1 MNGYSEEIHHNLQRH
16 LLFLIIICSEYLL
29 DVKANNSMRV
39 LTFICGL
46 LFMSMFLVTK
56 SERILNKQL
65 SLTQIIK
72 KKKKKKL
79 QLWQT
84 IFGFHVPFSN
94 KTNWSWYIFVN
105 ETTYIAWN
113 FSFSSY
119 ASQLKKTSI
128 CLNVEYFEKDFLW
141 SKLFMVR

>member
-39 LTFICGL
+39 PTFICGL

-72 KKKKKKL
+72 KKKKKL
-79 QLWQT
+79 QLLQT

-94 KTNWSWYIFVN
+94 KTN
-105 ETTYIAWN
+105 
-113 FSFSSY
+113 
-119 ASQLKKTSI
+119 
-128 CLNVEYFEKDFLW
+128 
-141 SKLFMVR
+141 

>member
-1 MNGYSEEIHHNLQRH
+1 MDEW
-16 LLFLIIICSEYLL
+16 LLWGDSSQFTKTFAIFNNYLFWIFTWRES
-29 DVKANNSMRV
+29 NSMRV

-65 SLTQIIK
+65 SLTQIK
-72 KKKKKKL
+72 KTL

-94 KTNWSWYIFVN
+94 KTN
-105 ETTYIAWN
+105 
-113 FSFSSY
+113 
-119 ASQLKKTSI
+119 
-128 CLNVEYFEKDFLW
+128 
-141 SKLFMVR
+141 

>member
-1 MNGYSEEIHHNLQRH
+1 MNGYSEEIHHNLQRY
-16 LLFLIIICSEYLL
+16 LQFLIIICSEYLL
-29 DVKANNSMRV
+29 DVKANNNMRV

-56 SERILNKQL
+56 LERILNKQL
-65 SLTQIIK
+65 SLTQI

-105 ETTYIAWN
+105 ETIYIAWN

-128 CLNVEYFEKDFLW
+128 CLKVEYFEKDFLW

>member
-16 LLFLIIICSEYLL
+16 LQFLIIICSEYLL

-65 SLTQIIK
+65 SLTQIKI
-72 KKKKKKL
+72 
-79 QLWQT
+79 
-84 IFGFHVPFSN
+84 N
-94 KTNWSWYIFVN
+94 
-105 ETTYIAWN
+105 
-113 FSFSSY
+113 
-119 ASQLKKTSI
+119 KKTTA
-128 CLNVEYFEKDFLW
+128 LTNHFWFPRTFFK
-141 SKLFMVR
+141 